1 MKGLIPFLFVI
12 AVLGGGAAYLFTNL
26 AADLDKAQLDG
37 KLAEQRAKA
46 AEQIAHT
53 LSVPDDKV
61 KFDRAQL
68 MRWHKVA
75 IKKALDEHPKIGS
88 EERFIEEM
96 EAKAKEGKK
105 DKAKT
110 AKFRERYDWLKGVY
124 DQTVSK
130 GDYDTVLTMAKGG
143 LRYDV
148 IGITPWVPPEGGKE
162 ALRMDIL
169 IWGGVKDQVTFANME
184 FQFLREV
191 EVEERGKKKKKT
203 GIAKIEGG
211 GPPDI
216 LHPAGP
222 NPEPSEWIPAWPPS
236 VMVGYYGRLP
246 KLPHDA
252 TKVNIKFNLQ
262 KRSYGGTTEAVDF
275 EWKNVDVRPEWKAS
289 PDDPMWR
296 DAPVGEASDEELK
309 EAGLAVE

>member
-12 AVLGGGAAYLFTNL
+12 AVLGGGGGYLYMNL
-26 AADLDKAQLDG
+26 AADLDQAQLDA
-37 KLAEQRAKA
+37 KLAEQRVKA

-53 LSVPDDKV
+53 LAVPDDKI

-68 MRWHKVA
+68 LRWHKTA
-75 IKKALDEHPKIGS
+75 IKKALDEHPKLSG
-88 EERFIEEM
+88 EDRFIEDM
-96 EAKAKEGKK
+96 ENKAKEGKK

-110 AKFRERYDWLKGVY
+110 AKFRERYDWLKGIW
-124 DQTVSK
+124 DKTLSS
-130 GDYDTVLTMAKGG
+130 GDYEAVLTQAKGG
-143 LRYDV
+143 IRYD
-148 IGITPWVPPEGGKE
+148 IFHITPWVPPEGGKE
-162 ALRMDIL
+162 ALRMDVFL
-169 IWGGVKDQVTFANME
+169 WGGVKDQVTFTGIE

-222 NPEPSEWIPAWPPS
+222 NPEPMEWIPEWPPG

-246 KLPHDA
+246 KMPPDA
-252 TKVNIKFNLQ
+252 TKVNIRFSVQ
-262 KRSYGGTTEAVDF
+262 KRSYGGTVEAIDF
-275 EWKNVDVRPEWKAS
+275 EWKAVDVKPEWKAS
-289 PDDPMWR
+289 ADDPTWR

-309 EAGLAVE
+309 EAGLQP